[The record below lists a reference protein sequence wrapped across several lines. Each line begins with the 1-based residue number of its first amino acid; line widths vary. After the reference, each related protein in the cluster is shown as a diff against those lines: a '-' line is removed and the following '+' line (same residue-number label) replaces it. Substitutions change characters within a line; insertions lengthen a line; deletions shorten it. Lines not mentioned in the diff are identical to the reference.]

1 MDYRPLG
8 RTGVSVSQMCLGAM
22 MFGAFGNPDHD
33 DAVRIIHKALDA
45 GINFIDTADGYSA
58 GESEQIVGE
67 ALAGGRRDNVVLA
80 VKFGPP
86 FDEDPNHRGASR
98 RWITEG
104 VEGSLR
110 RLQTDWID
118 LYQVGVPD
126 PNTDIDETLSALTDL
141 VPARSL
147 FRRVEGPRLR
157 DRRGPVGRR
166 SPRPRTVHRTAP
178 LLHADPGDR
187 IRRAADLQRHGM
199 GVMTYSPLRRLAVGQ
214 VPQGPEERAGL
225 AAPPSAL

>member
-33 DAVRIIHKALDA
+33 DAVRIIHQALDA
-45 GINFIDTADGYSA
+45 GVNFIDTADGYSA
-58 GESEQIVGE
+58 GESEQIIGK
-67 ALAGGRRDNVVLA
+67 ALAGGRRENVVLA

-126 PNTDIDETLSALTDL
+126 PNTDIDETLSALSTSCT
-141 VPARSL
+141 PARSDPSA
-147 FRRVEGPRLR
+147 RQSSPRLR
-157 DRRGPVGRR
+157 SSRLNGPPIAAATDGFAPS
-166 SPRPRTVHRTAP
+166 SPPTP
-178 LLHADPGDR
+178 C
-187 IRRAADLQRHGM
+187 
-199 GVMTYSPLRRLAVGQ
+199 
-214 VPQGPEERAGL
+214 
-225 AAPPSAL
+225 